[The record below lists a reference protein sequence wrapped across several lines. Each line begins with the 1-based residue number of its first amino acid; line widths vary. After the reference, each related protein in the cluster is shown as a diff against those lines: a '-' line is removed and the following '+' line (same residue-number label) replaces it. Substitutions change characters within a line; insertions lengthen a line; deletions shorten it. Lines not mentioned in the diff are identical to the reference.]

1 MLRKPSDRLGL
12 QLLCVF
18 IFFNI
23 LLILLLNSIVF
34 LGITQ
39 YKKEGLDAGYVKMKF
54 FWLFLTKRCTSTT
67 IPHST
72 DQWGRAKYNCQSQ
85 NSSITLTFEA
95 LNQL

>member
-39 YKKEGLDAGYVKMKF
+39 YKKEGLDAGYVKIKF
-54 FWLFLTKRCTSTT
+54 FWLFLTKRTSTT

-72 DQWGRAKYNCQSQ
+72 DQWGRANIIISPR
-85 NSSITLTFEA
+85 TVV
-95 LNQL
+95 

>member
-39 YKKEGLDAGYVKMKF
+39 YKKEGLDAGYVKMNF
-54 FWLFLTKRCTSTT
+54 FFVIFNETLYQYDYS
-67 IPHST
+67 
-72 DQWGRAKYNCQSQ
+72 SQ
-85 NSSITLTFEA
+85 P
-95 LNQL
+95 